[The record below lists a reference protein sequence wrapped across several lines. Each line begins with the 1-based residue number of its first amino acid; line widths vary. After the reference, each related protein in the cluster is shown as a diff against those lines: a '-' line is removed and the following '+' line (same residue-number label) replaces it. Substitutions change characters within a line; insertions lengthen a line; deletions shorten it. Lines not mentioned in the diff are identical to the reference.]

1 MTKSPTNL
9 WRGVRVEDFPSGV
22 IIDEDPAEEIL
33 YPDFERK
40 QIGKKRNGAPKYR
53 EPDVEVVKGI
63 VQTGGGTSLFNK
75 DKFFNGK
82 SWQYFY
88 IPEGTEIDPRLK
100 LTGPEYNDYFKAD
113 HYQIEVDKQLR
124 IDSYKG
130 ALDNLARAAIK
141 KAYEDAR
148 K

>member
-1 MTKSPTNL
+1 MSVSPTNL

-22 IIDEDPAEEIL
+22 IIDDEPAEGIL
-33 YPDFERK
+33 YPCFKRK
-40 QIGKKRNGAPKYR
+40 RIGRKKNGTARYR
-53 EPDVEVVKGI
+53 EADVEVAKGM

-75 DKFFNGK
+75 DKFFKGK
-82 SWQYFY
+82 SWQFFY
-88 IPEGTEIDPRLK
+88 IPKGTEIDPRLK
-100 LTGPEYNDYFKAD
+100 FTGPEYNKFFNAD
-113 HYQIEVDKQLR
+113 HYQIEVEKPIR

-130 ALDNLARAAIK
+130 ALDNLARSAFK